1 MAESSMRHRLEEKEG
16 RLMCEMC
23 ESLFKKIIKK
33 TSIPD
38 KFQPLCLLLK
48 NKKQREHIRSRSVKH
63 MTEQISLQQA
73 VSALTSLRM
82 TLKIT

>member
-23 ESLFKKIIKK
+23 ESLFKKIKKK

-73 VSALTSLRM
+73 VSTLTSLRM